1 MGKLVCTI
9 ELDKEKGIT
18 VKVEDPDGQIT
29 QTITMD
35 SKSIT
40 TEMKNSSATSTIVQK
55 AESVTVTCQ
64 DFTVDADTVTLKS
77 KKTSLWTSQDTL
89 TLESTKDMTFTSNA
103 KLTQSALQDAKLS
116 SNAQVS
122 VEASSTLAMKG
133 LQASLKATG
142 GEAKVEGVTLKLAG
156 QGQAEMSAPMA
167 KVSATGQLNL
177 ESSGLANLKGSLTNV
192 GGSLVKLG

>member
-35 SKSIT
+35 AKSIT
-40 TEMKNSSATSTIVQK
+40 TEMKNSSATSTVVQK

-77 KKTSLWTSQDTL
+77 KKVSKWTSQDTL
-89 TLESTKDMTFTSNA
+89 TLESTKDMTFTSSA
-103 KLTQSALQDAKLS
+103 KLTQSATQDAKLS
-116 SNAQVS
+116 SSAKVTI
-122 VEASSTLAMKG
+122 EATSDLAMQGMK
-133 LQASLKATG
+133 ASLTATG
-142 GEAKVEGVTLKLAG
+142 GEAKMEGLTIKLTG
-156 QGQAEMSAPMA
+156 QSQAEMSAPMA
-167 KVSATGQLNL
+167 KVSAQGSLAL
-177 ESSGLANLKGSLTNV
+177 ESTGIANLKGSMTNV
-192 GGSLVKLG
+192 EGSLVKLG